1 MTSSIVSRF
10 AISIGANL
18 LRASATFASGM
29 LVARGLGPEQYGRMM
44 FLLGTFIALRQL
56 LDMGSSTAFF
66 TFLSQR
72 QRGRRFVTWF
82 AAWMG
87 VQFSLPL
94 LAIGLIFPAAWIEL
108 VWEGEQR
115 SLVVLA
121 FLAAYLQTTLWSVM
135 MQAGESQRLT
145 RWVQGIGTV
154 TALFHLCLVVVCW
167 WQEWLGVRLLFV
179 ALIAEWGLAAWIV
192 AKQLDFPDTSDADEG
207 FRAVL
212 REFWRYCLP
221 LVPYT
226 WLGFVYEFADR
237 WLLQNHGGSIEQ
249 AFYSVGQQFGA
260 VAALATASVMNVFWK
275 EIAEAHH
282 RDNLERVAMLYRK
295 VSRGLF
301 FIAAAIAG
309 FLVPWAAEIL
319 RIVLGPAYVGGA
331 TALAVMLLYPL
342 HQSMGQ
348 IGGTMMYATGHVR
361 AQVIIGMAF
370 MATSIVVTYFV
381 LAPVDATIPGFSL
394 GSAGLAAKMVILQ
407 ILSVNAVAF
416 YLARSLRVRFDWTYQ
431 LVGSVVCLMAGWL
444 AHIAAWSWFDMS
456 VLAGVA
462 MGMLIAACLYVFL
475 LCAVIWSMPALAGL
489 ERDEIAGLI
498 RRVRGVG
505 FRRNAR

>member
-1 MTSSIVSRF
+1 M
-10 AISIGANL
+10 
-18 LRASATFASGM
+18 
-29 LVARGLGPEQYGRMM
+29 
-44 FLLGTFIALRQL
+44 
-56 LDMGSSTAFF
+56 
-66 TFLSQR
+66 
-72 QRGRRFVTWF
+72 
-82 AAWMG
+82 
-87 VQFSLPL
+87 
-94 LAIGLIFPAAWIEL
+94 
-108 VWEGEQR
+108 
-115 SLVVLA
+115 
-121 FLAAYLQTTLWSVM
+121 
-135 MQAGESQRLT
+135 
-145 RWVQGIGTV
+145 
-154 TALFHLCLVVVCW
+154 
-167 WQEWLGVRLLFV
+167 
-179 ALIAEWGLAAWIV
+179 GLAAWIV

-416 YLARSLRVRFDWTYQ
+416 YLARSLQVRFDWTYQ